1 MSELNQVLLILHF
14 LGMAFG
20 LSASIAN
27 VLVVGR
33 LMAAASP
40 ADRAVLARVPPMMG
54 HIGGGGLILLWVS
67 GLALVF
73 TRWGGF
79 GSLPGI
85 FHAKV
90 TAVVL
95 LTGLL
100 GFTHVLQKRARL
112 GDASAPVML
121 PTVGRAM
128 LVVGIAI
135 VVLAVL
141 TFD

>member
-1 MSELNQVLLILHF
+1 MSELNQVLLVLHF
-14 LGMAFG
+14 LGMALG

-90 TAVVL
+90 TGVVL
-95 LTGLL
+95 LTGLV
-100 GFTHVLQKRARL
+100 GFTHALQKRARL
-112 GDASAPVML
+112 GDASAPARLASAGRVML
-121 PTVGRAM
+121 LLGV
-128 LVVGIAI
+128 AI

>member
-1 MSELNQVLLILHF
+1 MTAINQVLLILHF
-14 LGMAFG
+14 LGLAFG

-33 LMAAASP
+33 LIAAATP
-40 ADRAVLARVPPMMG
+40 GDRAVLVRVPPMMG
-54 HIGGGGLILLWVS
+54 HIGGVGLILLWVS
-67 GLALVF
+67 GVALVF

-90 TAVVL
+90 TAVVV

-100 GFTHVLQKRARL
+100 GVTHALQKRARL
-112 GDASAPVML
+112 GDASAPAALANVGRVML
-121 PTVGRAM
+121 VLG
-128 LVVGIAI
+128 VAI

>member
-1 MSELNQVLLILHF
+1 MSEINQVLLVVHF
-14 LGMAFG
+14 LGLALG

-27 VLVVGR
+27 SLVVGR

-54 HIGGGGLILLWVS
+54 HIGGMGLILLWLS
-67 GLALVF
+67 GIALVF

-79 GSLPGI
+79 GALPGI

-90 TAVVL
+90 TGVVL
-95 LTGLL
+95 LTGLV
-100 GFTHVLQKRARL
+100 GFTHALQKRARL
-112 GDASAPVML
+112 GDTSAPATLATVGKVML
-121 PTVGRAM
+121 LLGV
-128 LVVGIAI
+128 AI